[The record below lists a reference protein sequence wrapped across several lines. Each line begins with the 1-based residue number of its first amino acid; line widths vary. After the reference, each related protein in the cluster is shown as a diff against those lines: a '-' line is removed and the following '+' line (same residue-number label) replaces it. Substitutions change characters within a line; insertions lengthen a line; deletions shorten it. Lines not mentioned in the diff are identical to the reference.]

1 MQQRFKVRT
10 PASCGELIQGF
21 YGKQEMLISYP
32 VNLFSE
38 ITFSTDPKIAGE
50 MIGQKSEA
58 AIDLFFQEK
67 EVSRDLFNNY
77 YVKIENNIPVGK
89 GMASSTADIC
99 GVLKGLHHLYKLS
112 ITDEDLAKM
121 CCIIEPTDSTIFKN
135 LSLFDH
141 INGLLVETFDWQLD
155 CDVLIL
161 EPDYQINTTDFRKA
175 KKEQLMRK
183 NHDSQALAL
192 FRQAVDLKSY
202 EKLCESTYLSAKENQ
217 EILEKPYFEVVR
229 QIALKHKCYGVNVA
243 HSGSII
249 AILLDKKIVDL
260 DALSI
265 ELKEENCGSYYKKQ
279 YMAKIVSGGSQILED
294 K

>member
-32 VNLFSE
+32 INLFSE
-38 ITFSTDPKIAGE
+38 ITFSTDPKISGD
-50 MIGQKSEA
+50 MIGQKSQEA
-58 AIDLFFQEK
+58 IEIFFRENN
-67 EVSRDLFNNY
+67 VSRELFDRY
-77 YVKIENNIPVGK
+77 HITIENNIPVGK

-99 GVLKGLHHLYKLS
+99 GVLKGLHHLYNLS
-112 ITDEDLAKM
+112 ISDEALARL
-121 CCIIEPTDSTIFKN
+121 CCMIEPTDSTIFKN

-141 INGLLVETFDWQLD
+141 INGFLVETFDWQLD

-175 KKEQLMRK
+175 KKEQIMRK
-183 NHDSQALAL
+183 NHDSKALTL
-192 FRQAVDLKSY
+192 LRQAVASKSY
-202 EKLCESTYLSAKENQ
+202 EQLCESTHLSAKENQ
-217 EILEKPYFEVVR
+217 EILEKPYFEVVHK
-229 QIALKHKCYGVNVA
+229 IALKHKCYGVNIA

-249 AILLDKKIVDL
+249 AILLDKNKVDL
-260 DALSI
+260 NALSK
-265 ELKEENCGSYYKKQ
+265 ELKKENCGSYYKKQ